1 MTRIPEKPPDEKA
14 LLATHHEQFMD
25 LLLQYQKIGPGAG
38 EIAALVGKYNE
49 DEYVH
54 WDVLRRK
61 HLPVDP
67 GAFWLLLKFL
77 RSSQFRTI
85 QIGPESFGF
94 AVLERFQQ
102 ALHLVDTSSPATFD
116 GFMGMPPGET
126 AKQQYLID
134 SLMEEAIASSRLEGA
149 ATTRDVAKKFLREG
163 KQPRTHAEQMIQNNY
178 LTITWLRD
186 IRDQPLTSALIQEIH
201 HEITRGTL
209 EDEADETQFRESNEI
224 LVKDKVDQTVVYH
237 YPPNFNQI
245 SPMIDDLCRFT
256 NDEETFVHPIVKA
269 IVIHFLVG
277 DIHPFN
283 DGNGRTARALF
294 YWFVLKHRYDLFEYL
309 SISRLFLDAPA
320 QYTRAYLLAET
331 DGNDMTYFI
340 DFNLRTIVRALD
352 SLREYITAKREEE
365 EASLRL
371 VEELPGLSFRQAAI
385 LREFITHPF
394 RPFTVSEVAGTY
406 RVALQT
412 ARHDLQGLEQL
423 GRVRSVQDGK
433 RQVFLYHPKIQ

>member
-1 MTRIPEKPPDEKA
+1 MTRIPQKPPDEKV
-14 LLATHHEQFMD
+14 LLATHSQQFMD
-25 LLLQYQKIGPGAG
+25 LLLQYHKSEPEAG
-38 EIAALVGKYNE
+38 EIAALVRKYNE
-49 DEYVH
+49 LEYVH
-54 WDVLRRK
+54 WDELRRK
-61 HLPVDP
+61 KLPADP

-85 QIGPESFGF
+85 RIGPESFGF

-102 ALHLVDTSSPATFD
+102 ALHLVDKSSPATFD

-149 ATTRDVAKKFLREG
+149 ATTRDVAKKFLREQ
-163 KQPRTHAEQMIQNNY
+163 KHPRTDGERMILNNY
-178 LTITWLRD
+178 LTILRLRK
-186 IRDQPLTSALIQEIH
+186 IRDQPLTPVLIQEIH
-201 HEITRGTL
+201 HEITQGTL
-209 EDEADETQFRESNEI
+209 ENKADETEFRESNEI
-224 LVKDKVDQTVVYH
+224 LVKDKADQTVVYH
-237 YPPNFNQI
+237 YPPDFDQI
-245 SPMIDDLCRFT
+245 PSMIDDLCQFA
-256 NDEETFVHPIVKA
+256 NNGEGFVHPIVKA
-269 IVIHFLVG
+269 IVIHFLIG
-277 DIHPFN
+277 YIHPFN

-340 DFNLRTIVRALD
+340 DFNLRTIGQALE
-352 SLREYITAKREEE
+352 SLQEYITAKRQEE

-385 LREFITHPF
+385 LKEFITHPS
-394 RPFTVSEVAGTY
+394 RPFTVAEVAGTY

-412 ARHDLQGLEQL
+412 ARHDLQTLERL

-433 RQVFLYHPKIQ
+433 RQVFLYHPKDQ